1 MHKAPDSTDDDAG
14 ASDPVGSPMHIL
26 LPSLTDSGDRPGRRV
41 PQRGAI
47 VNFASVNSVMSGAA
61 TGAYTA
67 SKHAVH
73 GLTKTVSK
81 ASLHRKQYT
90 RLTSRRLHWRYGAKT
105 FA

>member
-1 MHKAPDSTDDDAG
+1 
-14 ASDPVGSPMHIL
+14 
-26 LPSLTDSGDRPGRRV
+26 V

-73 GLTKTVSK
+73 GLTKTVSGV
-81 ASLHRKQYT
+81 SVLRKQYT
-90 RLTSRRLHWRYGAKT
+90 RLTSRRLRWRYGANI
-105 FA
+105 FAWTVSLLAGSGQT